1 MLSAACMQLPNH
13 QPPRFDPSAFNQH
26 QYTMKINTIT
36 GGKAGFTEAIHEAF
50 MSNASNP
57 TIRYSQAR
65 GFHVES
71 GLNPADHDV
80 VWSALNPAD
89 HDVVWSALAYYSL
102 NNNGAR
108 SIKPSDYPE
117 IRMDILDIIDA

>member
-1 MLSAACMQLPNH
+1 
-13 QPPRFDPSAFNQH
+13 
-26 QYTMKINTIT
+26 MKINTIT

-50 MSNASNP
+50 ISNAHDP
-57 TIRYSQAR
+57 TIRYSQSR

-71 GLNPADHDV
+71 GLNPADDDV
-80 VWSALNPAD
+80 VWSALAYY
-89 HDVVWSALAYYSL
+89 DVVWSALAYYSL

-117 IRMDILDIIDA
+117 IRMDILEA

>member
-1 MLSAACMQLPNH
+1 
-13 QPPRFDPSAFNQH
+13 
-26 QYTMKINTIT
+26 MKHNIIT

-50 MSNASNP
+50 VSNAHDP
-57 TIRYSQAR
+57 TIRYSVAR

-80 VWSALNPAD
+80 I
-89 HDVVWSALAYYSL
+89 WSALAYYNL